1 MGLDKIAGV
10 MDLSYKNLLVTRSKK
25 STPYG
30 LEVLFLLTTS
40 PKLSYNENIMIQQTT
55 QQFTGAVSISW
66 GTVGVSAIFT
76 TALIKFSAAPTSAE
90 NITITFKSG
99 KGSDFDTVIYQ
110 LDPSTNSETDI
121 IYSPD
126 VALPLNKGDA
136 VELTYLNTD
145 ARTVSVILKG
155 LDSSDF

>member
-1 MGLDKIAGV
+1 
-10 MDLSYKNLLVTRSKK
+10 
-25 STPYG
+25 
-30 LEVLFLLTTS
+30 
-40 PKLSYNENIMIQQTT
+40 MIQQTT

-76 TALIKFSAAPTSAE
+76 TALIKFSAAPTTAE

-126 VALPLNKGDA
+126 VALPLNKGDS
-136 VELTYLNTD
+136 VELVYLNTD
-145 ARTVSVILKG
+145 ARTISVILKG